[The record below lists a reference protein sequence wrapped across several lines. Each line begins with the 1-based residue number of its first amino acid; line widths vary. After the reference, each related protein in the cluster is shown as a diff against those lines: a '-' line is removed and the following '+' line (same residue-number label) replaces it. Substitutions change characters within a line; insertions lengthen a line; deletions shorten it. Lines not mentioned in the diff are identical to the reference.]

1 MGETWKEGGGR
12 ERMLKVGK
20 GNREGGGVAGVIVG
34 NKGVRG
40 NCEMLSILR
49 LARKAQVFCNP

>member
-20 GNREGGGVAGVIVG
+20 GDGGGWGAGVIVG
-34 NKGVRG
+34 HKGVRG
-40 NCEMLSILR
+40 NCEML
-49 LARKAQVFCNP
+49 